1 MELNISSQ
9 SPAGPSHLPVNG
21 LGLATVRHNVPHYT
35 ASGWRRK
42 VISMFLTVESA
53 ISSNISARH

>member
-9 SPAGPSHLPVNG
+9 SPAGPSRLPVNG
-21 LGLATVRHNVPHYT
+21 LELATVRHNVHYT
-35 ASGWRRK
+35 ASAWRRK

-53 ISSNISARH
+53 IISNICARH